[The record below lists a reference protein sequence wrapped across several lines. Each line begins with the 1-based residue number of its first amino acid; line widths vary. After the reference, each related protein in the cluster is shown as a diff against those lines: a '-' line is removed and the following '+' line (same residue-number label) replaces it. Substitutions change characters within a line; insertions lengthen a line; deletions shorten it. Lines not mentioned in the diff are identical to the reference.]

1 MSKINCYRIFD
12 KVYIVRPI
20 KVRYVN
26 FIIQYSIQ
34 FRMSHTETIV
44 ARPSSSSSRTD
55 TGDHIFKHYFFPR
68 NFVFG
73 TSAIQIISA
82 VLTVV
87 VKVCWFKYLNFRAK
101 NCLLT
106 SFTRSGFLLKM
117 ILVQTF
123 SMELSHFTL
132 LYFWPF
138 LEYSA

>member
-44 ARPSSSSSRTD
+44 AMPSSSSSRTD
-55 TGDHIFKHYFFPR
+55 TRDHNFKYFFPR

-87 VKVCWFKYLNFRAK
+87 VKVC
-101 NCLLT
+101 
-106 SFTRSGFLLKM
+106 
-117 ILVQTF
+117 
-123 SMELSHFTL
+123 
-132 LYFWPF
+132 
-138 LEYSA
+138 

>member
-12 KVYIVRPI
+12 KVYIVSSI
-20 KVRYVN
+20 KGWYVN
-26 FIIQYSIQ
+26 FIIQFP
-34 FRMSHTETIV
+34 FRMPHNEAIV
-44 ARPSSSSSRTD
+44 AMPSSSSSSSRTSD
-55 TGDHIFKHYFFPR
+55 ENHIFKRFPR

-117 ILVQTF
+117 TLVQTF